1 MALDYR
7 IFKTLIKNI
16 EYFENKPH
24 IAVGVSGGP
33 DSMALA
39 YLLNKWIKYKKGKL
53 TAIVFDHRIRNNSK
67 IESFQVK
74 KMLNDLGI
82 NSSIIRPNKNKLIK
96 KNMSNARDN
105 RFEGLIKLCKKN
117 NILHLFLGH
126 HLDDNIET
134 YLLRKINGSNL
145 DGLESINKI
154 TYFKNIQILRPLLDI
169 DKKSILNFNKKNK
182 LNFISDPTN
191 KDLSYTRVKL
201 RNFLQINK
209 YKREI
214 EKDFLNI
221 KKQIPNYKKMIWE
234 TLIDNLIYVSATK
247 IKISYNNLMKLDD
260 LIIEK
265 HILCLLKFF
274 NKKKAQTKSTKI
286 IILMDTLRKPSFKT
300 FNLSG
305 IIIKKNSDFLTFSQK

>member
-1 MALDYR
+1 
-7 IFKTLIKNI
+7 
-16 EYFENKPH
+16 
-24 IAVGVSGGP
+24 
-33 DSMALA
+33 
-39 YLLNKWIKYKKGKL
+39 
-53 TAIVFDHRIRNNSK
+53 
-67 IESFQVK
+67 
-74 KMLNDLGI
+74 
-82 NSSIIRPNKNKLIK
+82 
-96 KNMSNARDN
+96 MSNARDN

-154 TYFKNIQILRPLLDI
+154 TYFKNIQILRPLIDI

-214 EKDFLNI
+214 KKDFLNI

-234 TLIDNLIYVSATK
+234 TLIDNLIYLSATK

-286 IILMDTLRKPSFKT
+286 IILIDTLKKPSFKT